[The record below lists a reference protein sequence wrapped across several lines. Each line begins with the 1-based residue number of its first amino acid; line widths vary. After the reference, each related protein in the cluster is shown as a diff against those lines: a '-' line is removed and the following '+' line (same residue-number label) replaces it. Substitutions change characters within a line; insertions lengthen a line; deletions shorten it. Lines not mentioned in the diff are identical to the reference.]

1 VAAKYFSHARN
12 LKDDIDLNLRD
23 RSTAGGLDDE
33 ESSPELNDLRESGP
47 FALPAGATVTRDIA
61 YGDDPLQRLDVYH
74 PAHAEL
80 APVILM
86 AHGGGWVRGNKRL
99 WRVVKNKVTHWVGK
113 GCLFVSTNYRL
124 VPAVDPLTQAD
135 DLARALA
142 FVQSQLRSWGGDPAR
157 VILMGHST
165 GGHLAAL
172 LTVDATISKRQGAA
186 PWLASIAL
194 DSGAMNIEQIMRENH
209 YGLYDVAF
217 GSDPAFWRQASPTLR
232 MKGKPMA
239 PMLVV
244 CSMRR
249 DDSYP
254 QGQAFAAKANSYGG
268 RVEVLKENLTHAE
281 VNDFLGA
288 PGAYTAAVEAFL
300 NSVGVS

>member
-1 VAAKYFSHARN
+1 MK
-12 LKDDIDLNLRD
+12 LGD
-23 RSTAGGLDDE
+23 RSAPAGFE
-33 ESSPELNDLRESGP
+33 EEEASPELNDLRESGP
-47 FALPAGATVTRDIA
+47 FALPAGARITRDLA
-61 YGDDPLQRLDVYH
+61 YGNDPLQRLDVYH
-74 PAHAEL
+74 PANADL
-80 APVILM
+80 APVIIM
-86 AHGGGWVRGNKRL
+86 SHGGGWVRGNKRL

-113 GCLFVSTNYRL
+113 GYLFVSTNYRL
-124 VPAVDPLTQAD
+124 VPAVDPLMQAD
-135 DLARALA
+135 DLAKALA
-142 FVQSQLRSWGGDPAR
+142 FVQSKLGSWGGDPSR

-165 GGHLAAL
+165 GGHLTAL
-172 LTVDATISKRQGAA
+172 LTADPVISKRQGAT

-194 DSGAMNIEQIMRENH
+194 DSGAMNIEQIMNENH

-232 MKGKPMA
+232 LKAKPVA

-249 DDSYP
+249 EDSYP

-281 VNDFLGA
+281 VNDFLGV

-300 NSVGVS
+300 SSVGLS